1 VNTPARRTS
10 TITRH
15 EWVIGSGSQPMD
27 AKEFTYGINVAQQ
40 EMESLGVNM
49 SYDDCYHVRA
59 GDAGEVI
66 LYVEIEGEPQ

>member
-1 VNTPARRTS
+1 
-10 TITRH
+10 
-15 EWVIGSGSQPMD
+15 MD

-59 GDAGEVI
+59 GDVGEVI
-66 LYVEIEGEPQ
+66 LYVEIEGPTQ